1 MNKLFSRAGLLVLAL
16 LVIFITALTNYF
28 FKGTRLDL
36 TEDHVYTLSEGTHNL
51 LKGLP
56 GPVTLKLFYSDKQ
69 TSNMPQF
76 RNYSNRVQELLQEYV
91 QASAGKLTLEAIDPE
106 PFSED
111 EDKAAEYGLQAVP
124 LTQGGGNEIYFGLV
138 IVSDENPDKKEVIS
152 FLHPDKE
159 RFLEYDL
166 SKLVFAVSQ
175 KEKPKVGL
183 VSGLQVNGGFDMA
196 SRQQTGPWIS
206 VSQMEQVYDVQ
217 SLGTD
222 FDDIADDI
230 QLLLLIFPQKLS
242 GKARYAVDQ
251 FVMRGGHVLAFV
263 DPFAEQAGQGGG
275 GFMMGMGMGGGDK
288 FASMPDLFKA
298 WGIEMD
304 TTKVVG
310 DSKYALMVSSR
321 NGRPTRHLGLLGYGV
336 DNLAADDV
344 IMAGLESLNFGTSGH
359 ISAVEGATTAFQP
372 LVLSSDQSMLI
383 DASKFNFLS
392 DPKALFEGFKP
403 TGERYVLAARVT
415 GPVKTA
421 FPDGVPPEDEKPEA
435 AADEDDAIDDD
446 DLDMMDDEGD
456 EIDSDI
462 EEEEEEESAEPASA
476 PAEEGVVGEE
486 GEESSE
492 PEEPAKPKRPHVA
505 ESERPANII
514 VVADTDVLTDRLW
527 VQVNNFFGQ
536 QVVTPFANNG
546 DMLVNMVD
554 NLLGNADLISIR
566 SRGKFSR
573 PFTRVNDLEQQA
585 EASFREKADALNDR
599 LKDTENKLRELQ
611 AGKEGEEKLVLSDE
625 QQQAVEQFQQEKLK
639 IRKDLREV
647 QHQLGKDIEQL
658 GTALKLI
665 NILAIPLL
673 LTIIVLLVRN
683 RRRSLAR
690 R

>member
-16 LVIFITALTNYF
+16 LVVLITALTNYF
-28 FKGTRLDL
+28 FKGARLDL

-69 TSNMPQF
+69 TANMPQF

-91 QASAGKLTLEAIDPE
+91 QASSGKLTLETIDPE

-111 EDKAAEYGLQAVP
+111 EDKASEYGLQAVP
-124 LTQGGGNEIYFGLV
+124 LSQGGGNEIYFGLV
-138 IVSDENPDKKEVIS
+138 IVSDDNPDKREVIS

-183 VSGLQVNGGFDMA
+183 VAGLQVNGGFDMM
-196 SRQQTGPWIS
+196 SRQQSGPWIS
-206 VSQMEQVYDVQ
+206 VSQMEQLYDVQ
-217 SLGTD
+217 QLGTD
-222 FDDIADDI
+222 FEDIDDDIK
-230 QLLLLIFPQKLS
+230 LLLLIFPQKLT
-242 GKARYAVDQ
+242 GKARYAIDQ
-251 FVMRGGHVLAFV
+251 YVMRGGHVLVFA

-275 GFMMGMGMGGGDK
+275 FMMGMGGGDK
-288 FASMPDLFKA
+288 FASLPDLFKA

-310 DSKYALMVSSR
+310 DAKHALMVSSR
-321 NGRPTRHLGLLGYGV
+321 SGRPVRHLGLLGYGV
-336 DNLAADDV
+336 DNMATDDV
-344 IMAGLESLNFGTSGH
+344 IMAGLDNLNFGSAGH
-359 ISAVEGATTAFQP
+359 ITAIEGATTTLQP
-372 LVLSSDQSMLI
+372 LVTSSDQSMLI
-383 DASKFNFLS
+383 DASKFTFLS

-403 TGERYVLAARVT
+403 SGEKYVLAARIT

-421 FPDGVPPEDEKPEA
+421 YPDGVPPEDEKPEA
-435 AADEDDAIDDD
+435 APGEEDDE
-446 DLDMMDDEGD
+446 DLDMMDEDED
-456 EIDSDI
+456 EIVDTE
-462 EEEEEEESAEPASA
+462 EEEEEEESTSAGDAASNDDSTDDEA
-476 PAEEGVVGEE
+476 A
-486 GEESSE
+486 SE
-492 PEEPAKPKRPHVA
+492 DKEPAKPKRPHVT
-505 ESERPANII
+505 ESQQPANII

-527 VQVNNFFGQ
+527 VQVNSFFGQ
-536 QVVTPFANNG
+536 QIVTPFANNG

-573 PFTRVNDLEQQA
+573 PFTKVNELEQQA
-585 EASFREKADALNDR
+585 EARFREKADSLNDR
-599 LKDTENKLRELQ
+599 LKETESKLRELQ
-611 AGKEGEEKLVLSDE
+611 AKKEGEEKLVLSPE
-625 QQQAVEQFQQEKLK
+625 QEQAVEQFQQEKLK
-639 IRKDLREV
+639 IRKELREV
-647 QHQLGKDIEQL
+647 QHQLGKNIEQL

-673 LTIIVLLVRN
+673 LTVLVLFVRQ
-683 RRRSLAR
+683 RRRKRVTL
-690 R
+690 

>member
-16 LVIFITALTNYF
+16 LAIFATALTTYL
-28 FKGTRLDL
+28 FKGARLDL
-36 TEDHVYTLSEGTHNL
+36 TEDRVYTLSEGTHNL

-91 QASAGKLTLEAIDPE
+91 QASAGKLTLESIDPE
-106 PFSED
+106 PFSEE

-124 LTQGGGNEIYFGLV
+124 LSQGGGNEIYFGLV
-138 IVSDENPDKKEVIS
+138 IVSNDNPDKKEVIS

-166 SKLVFAVSQ
+166 SKLVFSVSQ
-175 KEKPKVGL
+175 KEKPKVGM
-183 VSGLQVNGGFDMA
+183 VSGLQVNGGFDMM
-196 SRQQTGPWIS
+196 SRQQTPPWTS
-206 VSQMEQVYDVQ
+206 VSQMEQLYDVQ
-217 SLGTD
+217 QLGTD
-222 FDDIADDI
+222 FDDIDDDI
-230 QLLLLIFPQKLS
+230 KLLLLIFPQKLS
-242 GKARYAVDQ
+242 GKARYAIDQ
-251 FVMRGGHVLAFV
+251 YVMRGGHVLAFV

-275 GFMMGMGMGGGDK
+275 MMMGMGMGGDK
-288 FASMPDLFKA
+288 FASLPDLFKS

-310 DSKYALMVSSR
+310 DSKHALMVSSR
-321 NGRPTRHLGLLGYGV
+321 SGRPMRHLGLLGYGV
-336 DNLAADDV
+336 DNMVADDV
-344 IMAGLESLNFGTSGH
+344 IMAGLESLNFGTTGH
-359 ISAVEGATTAFQP
+359 ITKVEGATTDLQP

-392 DPKALFEGFKP
+392 DPKTLFDGFKP
-403 TGERYVLAARVT
+403 TGERYVIAARIT

-421 FPDGVPPEDEKPEA
+421 YPDGVQPEDEKPEA
-435 AADEDDAIDDD
+435 AADDEDEADDD
-446 DLDMMDDEGD
+446 DLDMMDEDD
-456 EIDSDI
+456 EIDADV
-462 EEEEEEESAEPASA
+462 EEEEEEEPSKQAVASV
-476 PAEEGVVGEE
+476 EQNDNEDET
-486 GEESSE
+486 EESSE
-492 PEEPAKPKRPHVA
+492 PEEPAKPQRPHLA
-505 ESERPANII
+505 ESEQPANII

-527 VQVNNFFGQ
+527 VQVNSFFGQ
-536 QVVTPFANNG
+536 QIVTPFANNG

-573 PFTRVNDLEQQA
+573 PFTRVNDLEQEA
-585 EASFREKADALNDR
+585 EARFREKADSLNER
-599 LKDTENKLRELQ
+599 LKETENKLRELQ
-611 AGKEGEEKLVLSDE
+611 ASKEGEEKLVLSDE

-639 IRKDLREV
+639 IRKELREV

-658 GTALKLI
+658 GTVLKLI

-673 LTIIVLLVRN
+673 LTVIVLLIRS
-683 RRRSLAR
+683 RRRGLMR
-690 R
+690 H